1 MKEKTALLIMDGYQV
16 ALGMLMLVLATW
28 WIGYHLIA
36 GNFNIPGFIIAAFMW
51 GIVFYLTRLSIRD
64 YKKTKKSNL

>member
-16 ALGMLMLVLATW
+16 ALGVIALVLVTW

-36 GNFNIPGFIIAAFMW
+36 GNFNLIGFAVAALVW
-51 GIVFYLTRLSIRD
+51 YIVYYLTRLSIRD
-64 YKKTKKSNL
+64 YKKTKKSNI